1 MCKNKSYRGG
11 SLSVTDNQYAQVF
24 RQVNPLSLAGLA
36 AACALAL
43 CLPATAFGSSTTGT
57 NNSDSFYNEDVT
69 TPPSPNN
76 VQTSITIELG
86 GNQTANLDNFWYNS
100 FDSNTNTAPT
110 ITVSGGN
117 TYLTYGPGDFS
128 NTNGG
133 HFGYGIKGGTP
144 EPHGDG
150 SPDVLNK
157 SWGSTTPNSNAG
169 YNQPALT
176 IDLNTTTP
184 STGPYKY
191 VLVNAAVKLSGTT
204 ITAEDWQEI
213 AVAAS
218 DPPSI
223 DLTNAESS
231 SLILNNA
238 SYFIS
243 STQIPLDELNNT
255 YYPSSNPLW
264 QPIPGITDGVTIG
277 AGSQLQSN
285 PVPEPAPLA
294 MLVLAGTG
302 LLLRRRHSTGSR
314 G

>member
-1 MCKNKSYRGG
+1 MCMTKSYRGG
-11 SLSVTDNQYAQVF
+11 AVTATAAQRWQAF
-24 RQVNPLSLAGLA
+24 RPRDTLSLVGLA
-36 AACALAL
+36 AACALPL
-43 CLPATAFGSSTTGT
+43 CLPVWALATATGGGNDT
-57 NNSDSFYNEDVT
+57 FYNEDVT

-100 FDSNTNTAPT
+100 FDTNTDTAPT

-128 NTNGG
+128 NTGGG

-144 EPHGDG
+144 EPHGTG

-157 SWGSTTPNSNAG
+157 SWGTSTPNSADG

-176 IDLNTTTP
+176 IDVNTTTP

-191 VLVNAAVKLSGTT
+191 VLVNAAVTLNGTNS
-204 ITAEDWQEI
+204 TAVDWQEI

-218 DPPSI
+218 DLPSI

-231 SLILNNA
+231 GLTLDNA

-255 YYPSSNPLW
+255 YYPASNPLW
-264 QPIPGITDGVTIG
+264 QRIPGIADGLAIG
-277 AGSQLQSN
+277 PGSQLQSN
-285 PVPEPAPLA
+285 PIPEPASLA
-294 MLVLAGTG
+294 LLAIAGTG
-302 LLLRRRHSTGSR
+302 LLLLRRRSTGSR